1 MSHTPADEVPDRD
14 TDRQKQAMHDQLRA
28 DVASWSATRSNEAT
42 RSVEEFRVTATPPA
56 TRRASRAKSA
66 ASAAPEAKTV
76 AAVKKPFSMF
86 YDGVTTKEHIAYRIA
101 RGAR

>member
-14 TDRQKQAMHDQLRA
+14 TDRQKQAMHDQLRK
-28 DVASWSATRSNEAT
+28 DVASWSATRSDEAT
-42 RSVEEFRVTATPPA
+42 RSVEEFRVTATPPT

-66 ASAAPEAKTV
+66 PSAAPAV
-76 AAVKKPFSMF
+76 QPAAVVKKPFSMF